1 MGSRAARARRADAA
15 DRRPGSVIKRA
26 PARACHHR
34 HCHRAGHART
44 GHAGRAGQWLR
55 TVRGDAAKLRQQLC
69 ASRPQGHAPAHQRTR
84 RAIPAGQRRRGRP
97 DRESDGP
104 AMIRLL
110 IVDDHEM
117 VREGLKAILVSEP
130 DFSIVGEAASAEQA
144 LELTERLQ
152 PDIALV
158 DIRLPG
164 TNGIELCRIINERYP
179 QTAVIILT
187 TFTDESLVAQCIQA
201 GARGFIVKDIER
213 LDLKRSIRAVAR
225 GEAAID
231 TKVAASV
238 LAQLRRNPLSSE
250 ASPSPDRLSS
260 QQLVI
265 LRLIAQGLSSRE
277 IATQLYLSENTVKGY
292 VQEILHRLGVK
303 NRTEAVMVAVKQGW
317 L

>member
-1 MGSRAARARRADAA
+1 
-15 DRRPGSVIKRA
+15 
-26 PARACHHR
+26 
-34 HCHRAGHART
+34 
-44 GHAGRAGQWLR
+44 
-55 TVRGDAAKLRQQLC
+55 
-69 ASRPQGHAPAHQRTR
+69 
-84 RAIPAGQRRRGRP
+84 
-97 DRESDGP
+97 
-104 AMIRLL
+104 MIHLL

-117 VREGLKAILVSEP
+117 VREGLKAILVAEQ
-130 DFSIVGEAASAEQA
+130 DFQIVGEAANAEQA
-144 LELTERLQ
+144 LELIERLRPQ
-152 PDIALV
+152 IALV

-164 TNGIELCRIINERYP
+164 TNGIELCRVVNERYP
-179 QTAVIILT
+179 ETAVIILT

-238 LAQLRRNPLSSE
+238 LAQLRRNPPPSE